1 MKVFAVILVSCA
13 EPFQD
18 IGSVLCGAKKFPRKY
33 LVHRKTIWE
42 TCVFFARTLSLYCNP
57 GTKTS
62 VVEQG
67 MEILVVRESDSLAC
81 AVFCDAEYP
90 KRIGFACARQALE
103 AFRSSYGD
111 TWKEST
117 TKDQE
122 FSFKELEGIHSRTDF
137 DLKAHEEHS
146 GKKLQFFDPEE
157 NKSYI
162 PYVIETSIGL
172 DRMFLAV
179 LTEAYEEE
187 KLEDGSERTVM
198 RIPSFL
204 APVKAAVMPLTKKDG
219 LPEKAREIINQLK
232 FDFNC
237 EYDEKDSIGKRY
249 RRQDAVGTPY
259 CVTVDHQTLEDN
271 TVTIRERDTMEQDR
285 ISIENLEQILI
296 QKTSLKSAL
305 KKISG

>member
-18 IGSVLCGAKKFPRKY
+18 VGSVLCGAKKFPRKY

-67 MEILVVRESDSLAC
+67 MEILVIRESDSLAC

-122 FSFKELEGIHSRTDF
+122 FSFKELEGIIESYKDPSRKDPIARALEETDATLEVVT
-137 DLKAHEEHS
+137 DTL
-146 GKKLQFFDPEE
+146 
-157 NKSYI
+157 NR
-162 PYVIETSIGL
+162 VIVRG
-172 DRMFLAV
+172 
-179 LTEAYEEE
+179 
-187 KLEDGSERTVM
+187 
-198 RIPSFL
+198 
-204 APVKAAVMPLTKKDG
+204 
-219 LPEKAREIINQLK
+219 
-232 FDFNC
+232 
-237 EYDEKDSIGKRY
+237 
-249 RRQDAVGTPY
+249 
-259 CVTVDHQTLEDN
+259 QTLESL
-271 TVTIRERDTMEQDR
+271 M
-285 ISIENLEQILI
+285 
-296 QKTSLKSAL
+296 QKSEDLSARAKIFYKESKKSRCCEMF
-305 KKISG
+305 